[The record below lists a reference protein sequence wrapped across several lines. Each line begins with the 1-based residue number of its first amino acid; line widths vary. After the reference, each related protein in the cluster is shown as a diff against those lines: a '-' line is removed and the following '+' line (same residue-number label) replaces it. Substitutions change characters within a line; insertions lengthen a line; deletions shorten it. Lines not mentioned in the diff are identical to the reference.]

1 VTFTQLAPYL
11 PWLASR
17 SAGIVAFC
25 LVSASVILGLSMA
38 TKVTSVPT
46 RARLR
51 GVHEQLAVAGLVA
64 VAAHGLLLLGDR
76 WLQATPVGLVVPFTL
91 GYRPLFTGLGVIA
104 GWGAALFGLSY
115 YARRRIGYARWRSLH
130 RATFLVWLLGATHAV
145 GAGSDA
151 STLFMRALIV
161 GSAVPIGALLALRLS
176 GGATTP
182 APARPPAPTPAPAP
196 VAPAVVRPEP
206 LWSRPRN

>member
-1 VTFTQLAPYL
+1 VTSTQLAPYL

-25 LVSASVILGLSMA
+25 LVSASVILGLSMS
-38 TKVTSVPT
+38 TKVTSVAT
-46 RARLR
+46 RAKLR

-76 WLQATPVGLVVPFTL
+76 WLHATPIGLVVPFTL

-115 YARRRIGYARWRSLH
+115 YARHRIGYARWRTLH
-130 RATFLVWLLGATHAV
+130 RAAFLVWLLGAVHVV

-151 STLFMRALIV
+151 ATLFMRVLIV
-161 GSAVPIGALLALRLS
+161 GTAVPIGALLALRLS

-182 APARPPAPTPAPAP
+182 APARAPAQTPAPAP
-196 VAPAVVRPEP
+196 VPSPAVHAEP